1 MADEQLKPLVQQGL
15 AAMKSGGKVAAEATD
30 DIEDDATNEQLKAAL
45 KQGNETSKQWT
56 ARIDRALKEAGSADE
71 RDNPIM
77 EAHYEVSKRIR
88 GEAKSDYARDLGI
101 IASGQLALH
110 YWIASF
116 GTMHA
121 YAKRAGLSQ
130 AAQDMETCVNEAKQA
145 DEQLTQLAIQIMQTS

>member
-1 MADEQLKPLVQQGL
+1 MKTGSKI
-15 AAMKSGGKVAAEATD
+15 AAKATA
-30 DIEDDATNEQLKAAL
+30 DIEDDATHEQLKAAL

-56 ARIDRALKEAGSADE
+56 ARIDRAIEEAGGADE
-71 RDNPIM
+71 LDNPVQ

-88 GEAKSDYARDLGI
+88 GKAKSDYTRDLGI
-101 IASGQLALH
+101 ITAGQLALH

-130 AAQDMETCVNEAKQA
+130 TAQDMETCVNEAKQA
-145 DEQLTQLAIQIMQTS
+145 DEQHTQLAIHIMETA